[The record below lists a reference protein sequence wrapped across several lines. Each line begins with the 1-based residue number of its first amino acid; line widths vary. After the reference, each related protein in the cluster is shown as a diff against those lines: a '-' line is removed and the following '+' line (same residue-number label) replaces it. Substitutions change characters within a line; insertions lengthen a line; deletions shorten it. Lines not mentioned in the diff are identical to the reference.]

1 MTIISTSIVSH
12 VGMRF
17 AGWVI
22 ACALGGHVMY
32 RKSASGCERVHLID
46 PQKYQRKIHR
56 RFQSCADVWR
66 DKTNHWRVITSLNPM
81 VRVTHQRRRGMM
93 LHLAFA
99 RLVGRFLLYG
109 DLGVI
114 SALNQHQRAAPTMDR
129 DDALFWLSLFWFV
142 ALCGLAIW
150 MLLSA

>member
-1 MTIISTSIVSH
+1 MQ
-12 VGMRF
+12 
-17 AGWVI
+17 
-22 ACALGGHVMY
+22 Y
-32 RKSASGCERVHLID
+32 HLAD
-46 PQKYQRKIHR
+46 PDY
-56 RFQSCADVWR
+56 D
-66 DKTNHWRVITSLNPM
+66 P
-81 VRVTHQRRRGMM
+81 RRRSY
-93 LHLAFA
+93 LAFA

-114 SALNQHQRAAPTMDR
+114 SALNQHQLAALTMDR

>member
-1 MTIISTSIVSH
+1 MQH
-12 VGMRF
+12 
-17 AGWVI
+17 
-22 ACALGGHVMY
+22 
-32 RKSASGCERVHLID
+32 HLAD
-46 PQKYQRKIHR
+46 PDY
-56 RFQSCADVWR
+56 D
-66 DKTNHWRVITSLNPM
+66 P
-81 VRVTHQRRRGMM
+81 RRRSY
-93 LHLAFA
+93 LAFA

-114 SALNQHQRAAPTMDR
+114 SALNQHQLAALTMDR

>member
-1 MTIISTSIVSH
+1 MQ
-12 VGMRF
+12 
-17 AGWVI
+17 
-22 ACALGGHVMY
+22 Y
-32 RKSASGCERVHLID
+32 HLAD
-46 PQKYQRKIHR
+46 PDY
-56 RFQSCADVWR
+56 D
-66 DKTNHWRVITSLNPM
+66 P
-81 VRVTHQRRRGMM
+81 RRRSY
-93 LHLAFA
+93 LAFA

-114 SALNQHQRAAPTMDR
+114 SALNQHQLAAPTMLR

>member
-1 MTIISTSIVSH
+1 VNEFT
-12 VGMRF
+12 
-17 AGWVI
+17 
-22 ACALGGHVMY
+22 CLGD
-32 RKSASGCERVHLID
+32 LID

-56 RFQSCADVWR
+56 RFQILRRCVARQNKSLARHHKPQSHGSGNTPTPPRHERPMQHHLADP
-66 DKTNHWRVITSLNPM
+66 DYDP
-81 VRVTHQRRRGMM
+81 RRRSY
-93 LHLAFA
+93 LAFA

-114 SALNQHQRAAPTMDR
+114 SALNQHQLAALTMDR